1 MAPPQQNMA
10 AVCYGRNDLRLVAI
24 AIPEPA
30 FNEVVLEVD
39 SCGICGT
46 DVHFLREGGF
56 GDQKLI
62 RPLVLGHE
70 SAGVVRKVGSAVT
83 HLKVGD
89 RVAIEPAAGCRT
101 CDLCKV
107 GKYNICLD
115 GKHCTTQKHDGN
127 CSNYY
132 AQYAD
137 CCFKLPDH
145 VTMEEGAL
153 LEPLAV
159 AVYAGRRAQIGLGH
173 KVIIFGAG
181 PIGLVCLIAA
191 KAMGA
196 TRTVILDLEH
206 AKHRLDIAKKLGVTG
221 VIGIRKGDTEEE
233 LVKRIHEI
241 LGGPADRVLECS
253 GSQPGMRISIMA
265 TRNAGRICLVGLGNK
280 DVQLPMVDAISR
292 EIEITTAMRY
302 NHDYPAALEIV
313 ASGYVDVKPL
323 VSHHFELQDVHEAF
337 RVASQGEGIK
347 IMIHLVPR
355 DTNNPIKFTN

>member
-1 MAPPQQNMA
+1 MAPTQQNMA
-10 AVCYGRNDLRLVAI
+10 AVCYGRDDLRLVPI
-24 AIPEPA
+24 AMPEPA

-46 DVHFLREGGF
+46 DVHFLKEGGF

-107 GKYNICLD
+107 GKYNICLT
-115 GKHCTTQKHDGN
+115 GKHCPTKNHDGN
-127 CSNYY
+127 CSNFFSH
-132 AQYAD
+132 YAD

-159 AVYAGRRAQIGLGH
+159 GVHACRRANVGLGSQ
-173 KVIIFGAG
+173 VLILGAG
-181 PIGLVCLIAA
+181 PIGLISLVVA

-196 TRTVILDLEH
+196 TRTVVLDL
-206 AKHRLDIAKKLGVTG
+206 ARAGVRLEAAKKLGATA
-221 VIGIRKGDTEEE
+221 VIPIGEQDSEDEI
-233 LVKRIHEI
+233 VKRIQEA
-241 LGGPADRVLECS
+241 LGGPADRALECT
-253 GSQPGMRISIMA
+253 GSEPGMRTSIRA
-265 TRNAGRICLVGLGNK
+265 TRNAGIVCLVGLGNEE
-280 DVQLPMVDAISR
+280 VRLPMVDAISR
-292 EIEITTAMRY
+292 EIQIITVMRY

-313 ASGYVDVKPL
+313 SSGYVDVKPL
-323 VSHHFELQDVHEAF
+323 VSHHFGLKDVNEAF
-337 RVASQGEGIK
+337 RVAAAGEGLK
-347 IMIHLVPR
+347 VMVHLTPR
-355 DTNNPIKFTN
+355 DSNNPKKFVN

>member
-1 MAPPQQNMA
+1 MAPKNENLA
-10 AVCYGRNDLRLVAI
+10 ALVYGPNDLRLEPRP
-24 AIPEPA
+24 IPEPA
-30 FNEVVLEVD
+30 FNEVVVEVD

-46 DVHFLREGGF
+46 DIHFLKDGGF
-56 GDQKLI
+56 GAQRLI
-62 RPLVLGHE
+62 KPIVLGHE
-70 SAGVVRKVGSAVT
+70 SAGVVRKVGSQVT
-83 HLKVGD
+83 NLKVGD

-137 CCFKLPDH
+137 CCFKMPDH
-145 VTMEEGAL
+145 MTMEEGAL

-159 AVYAGRRAQIGLGH
+159 AVYAGRRAQIGLGS
-173 KVIIFGAG
+173 KVVIFGAG

-206 AKHRLDIAKKLGVTG
+206 AKHRLEVAKKLGVTG
-221 VIGIRKGDTEEE
+221 VIGIKKEDSEDDLVRK
-233 LVKRIHEI
+233 IHQV
-241 LGGPADRVLECS
+241 LGGPADRVLECT
-253 GSQPGMRISIMA
+253 GSQPGMRISIKA

-292 EIEITTAMRY
+292 EIDITTCMRY

-323 VSHHFELQDVHEAF
+323 VSHHFDLSNVHEAF

-347 IMIHLVPR
+347 IMIHLIPR
-355 DTNNPIKFTN
+355 DTNNPKKFIN

>member
-10 AVCYGRNDLRLVAI
+10 AVCYGRDDLRLVSI
-24 AIPEPA
+24 PIPEPA

-46 DVHFLREGGF
+46 DVHFLKEGGF

-70 SAGVVRKVGSAVT
+70 SAGVVRKVGSSVT

-107 GKYNICLD
+107 GKYNICLN
-115 GKHCTTQKHDGN
+115 GKHCPTKNHDGN
-127 CSNYY
+127 CSNFF
-132 AQYAD
+132 AHYAD

-159 AVYAGRRAQIGLGH
+159 AVYAGRRADIRLGNS
-173 KVIIFGAG
+173 VIIFGAG
-181 PIGLVCLIAA
+181 PIGLICLVVA

-196 TRTVILDLEH
+196 TRTVVLDL
-206 AKHRLDIAKKLGVTG
+206 AKAGKRLEAAKKLGATA
-221 VIGIRKGDTEEE
+221 VIPIGASDKEEE
-233 LVKRIHEI
+233 IVKKIHEV
-241 LGGPADRVLECS
+241 LGGPADRVLECT
-253 GSQPGMRISIMA
+253 GSQPGMRISIKS
-265 TRNAGRICLVGLGNK
+265 TRNAGIVCLVGLGK
-280 DVQLPMVDAISR
+280 EEVQLPMVDAISR
-292 EIEITTAMRY
+292 EIQVITVMRY

-323 VSHHFELQDVHEAF
+323 VSHHFALKDVNEAF
-337 RVASQGEGIK
+337 RVAASGEGLK
-347 IMIHLVPR
+347 VMVHLTPR
-355 DTNNPIKFTN
+355 DSNNPTKFVN